1 MEAFWKCYTIR
12 KTQPP
17 RRIMKRSKRTVIRVT
32 VLESD
37 PVRFLGL
44 RTIFASQPEIQ
55 IRAGNVASVL
65 DGPQNELVLMAAHRG
80 AAFYAGMSALKA
92 GRPEISIIVT
102 GPGNHDDDIL
112 RAVSAGAKG
121 YVSEEA
127 SAEEFKKAIR
137 EVHAGSVWIPRRVLA
152 RFIQRV
158 TNSLRRVEPR
168 SETKISDREREVLRL
183 LVSGCSNR
191 EIANELG
198 IIERTVKAHVA
209 QLLRKVGV
217 TNRIALSVHAVT
229 HSLLSS
235 SQQ

>member
-1 MEAFWKCYTIR
+1 
-12 KTQPP
+12 
-17 RRIMKRSKRTVIRVT
+17 
-32 VLESD
+32 LESD

-44 RTIFASQPEIQ
+44 RAIFSSDARMQVRS
-55 IRAGNVASVL
+55 GTVASVL
-65 DGPQNELVLMAAHRG
+65 EGPEDELVLMTTNRG
-80 AAFYAGMSALKA
+80 PAFYAGMSALKA
-92 GRPEISIIVT
+92 ARPEIRIIVT
-102 GPGNHDDDIL
+102 GAGSRDEDVL

-121 YVSEEA
+121 YVSEDA
-127 SAEEFKKAIR
+127 SADEFKKAIR

-152 RFIQRV
+152 RFIERA
-158 TNSLRRVEPR
+158 TISARRVEPR
-168 SETKISDREREVLRL
+168 SEARISDREREVLRL

-229 HSLLSS
+229 HSLLSP
-235 SQQ
+235 Q